1 MKPESIVRPLRGIE
15 ATASKETRK
24 ALHMA
29 KARVKAKADLKQVPA
44 RRHAPEGP
52 APLGMRRDRQGDS
65 VVLLRSESR

>member
-1 MKPESIVRPLRGIE
+1 MKPESIVRLLRGIE

-52 APLGMRRDRQGDS
+52 APLGTEEGPPG
-65 VVLLRSESR
+65 